1 MSISPNMLEVFGT
14 PKPTPNNQHL
24 NNTYNQHLNQHLKQH
39 LNLQLS
45 EKALFKDKETFSDRR
60 ETKGYKEPTPTPDVG
75 KKLEVS
81 ELDKAL
87 SNFTPEQLVELNKS
101 GDLNIGK
108 GALND
113 LLKLLENKID
123 PDKDRM
129 IGDLRRIEEED
140 WGTSE
145 ADDKGLIYKTY
156 KDKGGGILK
165 IGNLS
170 GHRYEDSAYK
180 DIKIID
186 YDATIANYDPQ
197 ESL

>member
-1 MSISPNMLEVFGT
+1 M
-14 PKPTPNNQHL
+14 
-24 NNTYNQHLNQHLKQH
+24 
-39 LNLQLS
+39 
-45 EKALFKDKETFSDRR
+45 FKDKETFSDRR
-60 ETKGYKEPTPTPDVG
+60 ETKGYKKPTPTPDVG

-87 SNFTPEQLVELNKS
+87 SSFTPEQLDLNKS

-129 IGDLRRIEEED
+129 IGDLNVL
-140 WGTSE
+140 
-145 ADDKGLIYKTY
+145 KKKTGVHL
-156 KDKGGGILK
+156 KLMIKVLFTKPTKIRAVEVLK

-180 DIKIID
+180 DI
-186 YDATIANYDPQ
+186 TNH
-197 ESL
+197 

>member
-1 MSISPNMLEVFGT
+1 MITVKLR
-14 PKPTPNNQHL
+14 
-24 NNTYNQHLNQHLKQH
+24 
-39 LNLQLS
+39 
-45 EKALFKDKETFSDRR
+45 A
-60 ETKGYKEPTPTPDVG
+60 TKTPTPLLMLT

-108 GALND
+108 GVSRS
-113 LLKLLENKID
+113 LKIKSILIKM
-123 PDKDRM
+123 M
-129 IGDLRRIEEED
+129 IGDFKRIEEED

-165 IGNLS
+165 IGNIS

-197 ESL
+197 ESLKSLGIVKNVVRGEKGKIKKVEFKKPKIKRADYDADTFRTARA